1 VVRIECVADWSSRVE
16 VASDD
21 VRRVWLVDV
30 DVSERLCGLPAV
42 LSFEIGLDWIG
53 KIDVIRSGACIC
65 SSVVRI
71 RSGHVGGCG
80 LGLADLGEPRH
91 VSLGNGVRG
100 LDFTCACSCGFT
112 LHHVDTSTARDLTVA
127 TLYSFIPRSIYILTS
142 PSPTMK
148 IADRTFLISGGVSGL
163 GLATARALHSSGAY
177 VSLLDLNASN
187 GSKIVSELGS
197 RAKFFETDVTDTDA
211 IASAVRGTV
220 AWVKETGKDMGGVVA
235 GAGVGMPGLIIDKK
249 NEPLS
254 IESIDFVLN
263 INLRGTLDLV
273 RQVLPHMTTT
283 TPSSPDGSRG
293 VIIMIA
299 SSAAF
304 DGQMGQVAYAASK
317 GAVAS
322 LTLPLARDLSKYG
335 IRAVTI
341 APSMF
346 DSAMTRMMSDKVKK
360 SLENS
365 MEFPKRAGLPEEFAR
380 LVVECVGNE
389 MLNGTVLRLDG
400 AMRMPARL

>member
-1 VVRIECVADWSSRVE
+1 
-16 VASDD
+16 
-21 VRRVWLVDV
+21 
-30 DVSERLCGLPAV
+30 
-42 LSFEIGLDWIG
+42 
-53 KIDVIRSGACIC
+53 
-65 SSVVRI
+65 
-71 RSGHVGGCG
+71 
-80 LGLADLGEPRH
+80 
-91 VSLGNGVRG
+91 
-100 LDFTCACSCGFT
+100 
-112 LHHVDTSTARDLTVA
+112 
-127 TLYSFIPRSIYILTS
+127 
-142 PSPTMK
+142 MK
-148 IADRTFLISGGVSGL
+148 TENRTFIISGGVSGL
-163 GLATARALHSSGAY
+163 GLATARALHALGAY
-177 VSLLDLNASN
+177 VSLLDLNSDN

-197 RAKFFETDVTDTDA
+197 RAKFFETDVTSTDA
-211 IASAVRGTV
+211 IAAAISGTV
-220 AWVKETGKDMGGVVA
+220 SWTKETQAPIGGVVA
-235 GAGVGMPGLIIDKK
+235 GAGVGLPGLIIDKK

-263 INLRGTLDLV
+263 INLRGTLDLI
-273 RQVLPHMTTT
+273 RQALPHMTQNT
-283 TPSSPDGSRG
+283 PDGADGERG

-346 DSAMTRMMSDKVKK
+346 DSAMTKMMSAKVKK
-360 SLENS
+360 SLESS

-380 LVVECVGNE
+380 LVVEAVGNQ

-400 AMRMPARL
+400 AMRMPARLSGYHCSNSS

>member
-1 VVRIECVADWSSRVE
+1 
-16 VASDD
+16 
-21 VRRVWLVDV
+21 
-30 DVSERLCGLPAV
+30 
-42 LSFEIGLDWIG
+42 
-53 KIDVIRSGACIC
+53 
-65 SSVVRI
+65 
-71 RSGHVGGCG
+71 
-80 LGLADLGEPRH
+80 
-91 VSLGNGVRG
+91 
-100 LDFTCACSCGFT
+100 
-112 LHHVDTSTARDLTVA
+112 
-127 TLYSFIPRSIYILTS
+127 
-142 PSPTMK
+142 MK
-148 IADRTFLISGGVSGL
+148 TENRTFIISGGVSGL
-163 GLATARALHSSGAY
+163 GLATARALHAKGAY
-177 VSLLDLNASN
+177 VSLLDLNSDN
-187 GSKIVSELGS
+187 GSKVVNELGS
-197 RAKFFETDVTDTDA
+197 RARFFETDVTSTEA
-211 IASAVRGTV
+211 IASAIAGTT
-220 AWVKETGKDMGGVVA
+220 AWIKETQAPIGGVVA
-235 GAGVGMPGLIIDKK
+235 GAGVGLPGLIIDKK

-263 INLRGTLDLV
+263 INLRGTLDLI
-273 RQVLPHMTTT
+273 RQALPHMTTNE
-283 TPSSPDGSRG
+283 PLGADGERG

-346 DSAMTRMMSDKVKK
+346 DSAMTKMMSAKVRK
-360 SLENS
+360 SLESS

-380 LVVECVGNE
+380 LVVEAVGNE

>member
-1 VVRIECVADWSSRVE
+1 
-16 VASDD
+16 
-21 VRRVWLVDV
+21 
-30 DVSERLCGLPAV
+30 
-42 LSFEIGLDWIG
+42 
-53 KIDVIRSGACIC
+53 
-65 SSVVRI
+65 
-71 RSGHVGGCG
+71 
-80 LGLADLGEPRH
+80 
-91 VSLGNGVRG
+91 
-100 LDFTCACSCGFT
+100 
-112 LHHVDTSTARDLTVA
+112 
-127 TLYSFIPRSIYILTS
+127 
-142 PSPTMK
+142 MK
-148 IADRTFLISGGVSGL
+148 IENRTFIISGGVSGL
-163 GLATARALHSSGAY
+163 GLATARALHSQGAY
-177 VSLLDLNASN
+177 VSLLDLNADN
-187 GSKIVSELGS
+187 GSKVVSELGARS
-197 RAKFFETDVTDTDA
+197 KFFETDVSSTES
-211 IASAVRGTV
+211 IATAVNGSV
-220 AWVKETGKDMGGVVA
+220 AWAKETGKEIGGVVA
-235 GAGVGMPGLIIDKK
+235 GAGVGLPGLIVDRK

-263 INLRGTLDLV
+263 INLRGTLDLI
-273 RQVLPHMTTT
+273 RQTVPHMTKA
-283 TPSSPDGSRG
+283 SPTEPGGSRG

-322 LTLPLARDLSKYG
+322 LTLPLARDLSKHG

-346 DSAMTRMMSDKVKK
+346 DSAMTKMMSDKVKK

-380 LVVECVGNE
+380 LVVESIGNE

>member
-1 VVRIECVADWSSRVE
+1 
-16 VASDD
+16 
-21 VRRVWLVDV
+21 
-30 DVSERLCGLPAV
+30 
-42 LSFEIGLDWIG
+42 
-53 KIDVIRSGACIC
+53 
-65 SSVVRI
+65 
-71 RSGHVGGCG
+71 
-80 LGLADLGEPRH
+80 
-91 VSLGNGVRG
+91 
-100 LDFTCACSCGFT
+100 
-112 LHHVDTSTARDLTVA
+112 
-127 TLYSFIPRSIYILTS
+127 
-142 PSPTMK
+142 MK

-163 GLATARALHSSGAY
+163 GLATARALHSAGAY
-177 VSLLDLNASN
+177 VSLLDLNSDN

-197 RAKFFETDVTDTDA
+197 RVKFFETDVTDTSA
-211 IASAVRGTV
+211 IAAAVQGTV
-220 AWVKETGKDMGGVVA
+220 AWVKETGKDIGGVVA

-263 INLRGTLDLV
+263 INLRGTLDLI
-273 RQVLPHMTTT
+273 RQTLPHMTTT

>member
-1 VVRIECVADWSSRVE
+1 
-16 VASDD
+16 
-21 VRRVWLVDV
+21 
-30 DVSERLCGLPAV
+30 
-42 LSFEIGLDWIG
+42 
-53 KIDVIRSGACIC
+53 
-65 SSVVRI
+65 
-71 RSGHVGGCG
+71 
-80 LGLADLGEPRH
+80 
-91 VSLGNGVRG
+91 
-100 LDFTCACSCGFT
+100 
-112 LHHVDTSTARDLTVA
+112 
-127 TLYSFIPRSIYILTS
+127 
-142 PSPTMK
+142 MK
-148 IADRTFLISGGVSGL
+148 IADRTVIISGGASGL
-163 GLATARALHSSGAY
+163 GLATARALHAQGAY
-177 VSLLDLNASN
+177 VSLLDLNSDN
-187 GSKIVSELGS
+187 GSKIVAELGTRS
-197 RAKFFETDVTDTDA
+197 KFFETDVTDTKA
-211 IASAVRGTV
+211 IAAAVTGTV
-220 AWVKETGKDMGGVVA
+220 AWAKETGKEIGGVVA
-235 GAGVGMPGLIIDKK
+235 GAGVGLPGLIIDKK

-263 INLRGTLDLV
+263 INLRGTLDLI
-273 RQVLPHMTTT
+273 RQTVPHMTTA
-283 TPSSPDGSRG
+283 TPSEPDGSRG

-322 LTLPLARDLSKYG
+322 LTLPLARDLSKHG

-346 DSAMTRMMSDKVKK
+346 DSAMTKMLSEKVKK

-365 MEFPKRAGLPEEFAR
+365 MEFPRRAGLPEEFAR

>member
-1 VVRIECVADWSSRVE
+1 
-16 VASDD
+16 
-21 VRRVWLVDV
+21 
-30 DVSERLCGLPAV
+30 
-42 LSFEIGLDWIG
+42 
-53 KIDVIRSGACIC
+53 
-65 SSVVRI
+65 
-71 RSGHVGGCG
+71 
-80 LGLADLGEPRH
+80 
-91 VSLGNGVRG
+91 
-100 LDFTCACSCGFT
+100 
-112 LHHVDTSTARDLTVA
+112 
-127 TLYSFIPRSIYILTS
+127 
-142 PSPTMK
+142 MK

-163 GLATARALHSSGAY
+163 GLATARALHSAGAY
-177 VSLLDLNASN
+177 VSLLDLNAEN
-187 GSKIVSELGS
+187 GSRIVSELGS

-220 AWVKETGKDMGGVVA
+220 AWVKETGKDIGGVVA

-273 RQVLPHMTTT
+273 RQVVPHMTTT

>member
-1 VVRIECVADWSSRVE
+1 
-16 VASDD
+16 
-21 VRRVWLVDV
+21 
-30 DVSERLCGLPAV
+30 
-42 LSFEIGLDWIG
+42 
-53 KIDVIRSGACIC
+53 
-65 SSVVRI
+65 
-71 RSGHVGGCG
+71 
-80 LGLADLGEPRH
+80 
-91 VSLGNGVRG
+91 
-100 LDFTCACSCGFT
+100 
-112 LHHVDTSTARDLTVA
+112 
-127 TLYSFIPRSIYILTS
+127 
-142 PSPTMK
+142 MK
-148 IADRTFLISGGVSGL
+148 ITDRTFIISGGASGL
-163 GLATARALHSSGAY
+163 GLATAQALHSAGAY
-177 VSLLDLNASN
+177 VSLLDLNADN
-187 GSKIVSELGS
+187 GSKIVSSLGP
-197 RAKFFETDVTDTDA
+197 RAKFFETDVTDTSA
-211 IASAVRGTV
+211 ITSAVTGTV
-220 AWVKETGKDMGGVVA
+220 AWTQETNAPIGGVIA

-254 IESIDFVLN
+254 MESIDFVLN

-273 RQVLPHMTTT
+273 RQVVPHMTTT
-283 TPSSPDGSRG
+283 TPTTPDGSRG

-322 LTLPLARDLSKYG
+322 LTLPLARDLSRYG

-346 DSAMTRMMSDKVKK
+346 DSAMTKMMSDKVRQ
-360 SLENS
+360 SLEKS
-365 MEFPKRAGLPEEFAR
+365 MEFPKRPGQPEEFAR